1 MWNIRWYNDSM
12 KKRICCL
19 LSVIMV
25 LFTVFS
31 VCSCSKEQEPPPRTY
46 KCSVRYLAGIY
57 GHIEGD
63 DYQEVMQG
71 ADASPVK
78 AVANDG
84 YLFLE
89 WSDGNT
95 SAERHDL
102 AVAQSAQYTA
112 KFRKISDTEVYID
125 LDYRGGIDKDGA
137 VSADDIVFDLF
148 DFKEQPFPVL
158 TREHHTFGG
167 WYINDVMIADADG
180 KMTVGEEMFAQTPKG
195 LFFAKAKWTADET
208 FDYKVLL
215 VYFEDVTVEYTSEE
229 TGEELEKRYIL
240 TEEKRRIYRPIAP
253 RIKQGLDG
261 LLDGL
266 VDFQVD
272 EYYVSSPISVEAES
286 PAVSPL
292 LGFNIPEVEELMDEY
307 KVVISMSDYP
317 EYRKKRKDDRVH
329 AITALQTSCAEIYL
343 DQVEYDGD
351 EYYYKAHANA
361 AIHELC
367 HVIEGVVSLFPLHA
381 SNASEYDFPYLD
393 VPSYI
398 IGAEYYNGCR
408 VGVPYEYWA
417 GGATYNVT
425 YSPRPVHTY
434 PISVGRITF
443 KPNGNCY
450 IGSPNYSTSTKVMAG
465 AAVVAVALPTVDGY
479 RFVQW
484 SDGVTT
490 PERTD
495 VITSDFKI
503 EAIFEKIP

>member
-1 MWNIRWYNDSM
+1 
-12 KKRICCL
+12 
-19 LSVIMV
+19 
-25 LFTVFS
+25 
-31 VCSCSKEQEPPPRTY
+31 
-46 KCSVRYLAGIY
+46 
-57 GHIEGD
+57 
-63 DYQEVMQG
+63 MQG

-292 LGFNIPEVEELMDEY
+292 LGFNIPEVEEPMDEY

-381 SNASEYDFPYLD
+381 SNASEYSF
-393 VPSYI
+393 
-398 IGAEYYNGCR
+398 
-408 VGVPYEYWA
+408 
-417 GGATYNVT
+417 
-425 YSPRPVHTY
+425 
-434 PISVGRITF
+434 F
-443 KPNGNCY
+443 
-450 IGSPNYSTSTKVMAG
+450 
-465 AAVVAVALPTVDGY
+465 
-479 RFVQW
+479 
-484 SDGVTT
+484 
-490 PERTD
+490 
-495 VITSDFKI
+495 
-503 EAIFEKIP
+503 

>member
-1 MWNIRWYNDSM
+1 MWNIRWYNGSM

-57 GHIEGD
+57 GHIEGE

-102 AVAQSAQYTA
+102 AVAKSAQYTA

>member
-1 MWNIRWYNDSM
+1 MWNIRWYNGSM

-57 GHIEGD
+57 GHIEGE

-84 YLFLE
+84 YLFVE

-125 LDYRGGIDKDGA
+125 LDYRGGIDKDSA
-137 VSADDIVFDLF
+137 VSAEDIVFDLF

-167 WYINDVMIADADG
+167 WYIDDVMIADTDG
-180 KMTVGEEMFAQTPKG
+180 KMTVGEEMFAQNPKG
-195 LFFAKAKWTADET
+195 HFFAKAKWTADET

-229 TGEELEKRYIL
+229 TGEELEKRYTL
-240 TEEKRRIYRPIAP
+240 TEELRRIYRPIAS
-253 RIKQGLDG
+253 RIKEGLDG

-272 EYYVSSPISVEAES
+272 EYYVSSPISAEAES

-292 LGFNIPEVEELMDEY
+292 YGFNIPEVEALMDEY

-317 EYRKKRKDDRVH
+317 EYRKERKDNRVH
-329 AITALQTSCAEIYL
+329 GVAIGRTGCAEVYIDQARYKGEL
-343 DQVEYDGD
+343 DYDLIAD
-351 EYYYKAHANA
+351 T

-367 HVIEGVVSLFPLHA
+367 HVIECEVSLFPLHDTR
-381 SNASEYDFPYLD
+381 SFEYDFPYLD

-398 IGAEYYNGCR
+398 IGAAYYNGCR
-408 VGVPYEYWA
+408 VGVPYEYWT

-443 KPNGNCY
+443 KPNGNCFLD
-450 IGSPNYSTSTKVMAG
+450 SPNYTTSTKVMAG

-479 RFVQW
+479 RFVMW

-495 VITSDFKI
+495 VITADFKI

>member
-1 MWNIRWYNDSM
+1 
-12 KKRICCL
+12 
-19 LSVIMV
+19 MV

-57 GHIEGD
+57 GHIEGE

-167 WYINDVMIADADG
+167 WYIDDVMIADADG
-180 KMTVGEEMFAQTPKG
+180 KMTVGEEMFAQNPKG
-195 LFFAKAKWTADET
+195 HFFAKAKWTADET

-215 VYFEDVTVEYTSEE
+215 VYFEDVTVKYTSEE

-272 EYYVSSPISVEAES
+272 EYYVSSPITVEAES

>member
-1 MWNIRWYNDSM
+1 MWNIRWYNGSM

-57 GHIEGD
+57 GHIEGE

>member
-1 MWNIRWYNDSM
+1 MWNICWYNDSM

-57 GHIEGD
+57 GHIEGE

-167 WYINDVMIADADG
+167 WYIDDVMIADADG
-180 KMTVGEEMFAQTPKG
+180 KMTVGEEMFAQNPKG
-195 LFFAKAKWTADET
+195 HFFAKAKWTADET

-215 VYFEDVTVEYTSEE
+215 VYFEDVTVKYTSEE
-229 TGEELEKRYIL
+229 TGEELEKRYPL
-240 TEEKRRIYRPIAP
+240 TEEKRQIYRPIAP
-253 RIKQGLDG
+253 RIKQKLDG

-272 EYYVSSPISVEAES
+272 EYYVSSPISVDEDEYYDS
-286 PAVSPL
+286 RL
-292 LGFNIPEVEELMDEY
+292 LYGFNIPEVEALMDEY

-317 EYRKKRKDDRVH
+317 EYRKERKDNSVH
-329 AITALQTSCAEIYL
+329 GVTRLQSGCAEVFIDQARYKGEL
-343 DQVEYDGD
+343 DYDLIAD
-351 EYYYKAHANA
+351 T
-361 AIHELC
+361 AIHEMC
-367 HVIEGVVSLFPLHA
+367 HVIESEVSLIPLH
-381 SNASEYDFPYLD
+381 SESSYYYFPYLHTER
-393 VPSYI
+393 YI
-398 IGAEYYNGCR
+398 AGAAYYNGCR

-425 YSPRPVHTY
+425 YIAQTIDSITD
-434 PISVGRITF
+434 IGRLNF
-443 KPNGNCY
+443 KPNGNCFLRPLN
-450 IGSPNYSTSTKVMAG
+450 GSAISTKVMAG
-465 AAVVAVALPTVDGY
+465 ATVEVTAEPESYGY
-479 RFVQW
+479 RFVRW

-495 VITSDFKI
+495 VITADFDVR
-503 EAIFEKIP
+503 AIYEKIP

>member
-1 MWNIRWYNDSM
+1 
-12 KKRICCL
+12 
-19 LSVIMV
+19 MV

-46 KCSVRYLAGIY
+46 KCSVRYLAGIC
-57 GHIEGD
+57 GHIEGE

-167 WYINDVMIADADG
+167 WYIDDVMIADADG
-180 KMTVGEEMFAQTPKG
+180 KMTVGEEMFAQNPKG
-195 LFFAKAKWTADET
+195 HFFAKAKWTADET

-215 VYFEDVTVEYTSEE
+215 VYFEDVTVKYTSEE
-229 TGEELEKRYIL
+229 TGEELEKRYPL
-240 TEEKRRIYRPIAP
+240 TEEKRQIYRPIAP
-253 RIKQGLDG
+253 RIKQKLDG

-272 EYYVSSPISVEAES
+272 EYYVSSPISVDEDEYYDS
-286 PAVSPL
+286 RL
-292 LGFNIPEVEELMDEY
+292 LYGFNIPEVEE
-307 KVVISMSDYP
+307 IG
-317 EYRKKRKDDRVH
+317 R
-329 AITALQTSCAEIYL
+329 
-343 DQVEYDGD
+343 
-351 EYYYKAHANA
+351 AH
-361 AIHELC
+361 
-367 HVIEGVVSLFPLHA
+367 V
-381 SNASEYDFPYLD
+381 
-393 VPSYI
+393 
-398 IGAEYYNGCR
+398 
-408 VGVPYEYWA
+408 
-417 GGATYNVT
+417 
-425 YSPRPVHTY
+425 
-434 PISVGRITF
+434 
-443 KPNGNCY
+443 
-450 IGSPNYSTSTKVMAG
+450 
-465 AAVVAVALPTVDGY
+465 
-479 RFVQW
+479 
-484 SDGVTT
+484 
-490 PERTD
+490 
-495 VITSDFKI
+495 
-503 EAIFEKIP
+503 

>member
-1 MWNIRWYNDSM
+1 
-12 KKRICCL
+12 
-19 LSVIMV
+19 
-25 LFTVFS
+25 
-31 VCSCSKEQEPPPRTY
+31 
-46 KCSVRYLAGIY
+46 
-57 GHIEGD
+57 
-63 DYQEVMQG
+63 MQG

-84 YLFLE
+84 YLFVE

-167 WYINDVMIADADG
+167 WYIDDVMIADTDG
-180 KMTVGEEMFAQTPKG
+180 KMTVDEEMFAQNPKG
-195 LFFAKAKWTADET
+195 YFFAKAKWTADET

-215 VYFEDVTVEYTSEE
+215 VYFEDVTVKYTSEE
-229 TGEELEKRYIL
+229 TGEDLEKRYPL
-240 TEEKRRIYRPIAP
+240 TEEKRQIYRPIAP
-253 RIKQGLDG
+253 RIKQKLDG

-272 EYYVSSPISVEAES
+272 EYYVSSPISVKAES
-286 PAVSPL
+286 TSLSPL
-292 LGFNIPEVEELMDEY
+292 LGFYIPEVEELMDEY

-317 EYRKKRKDDRVH
+317 EYCKKDKDDRVH
-329 AITALQTSCAEIYL
+329 GLAFGRTGCAEVFIDQARYKGEL
-343 DQVEYDGD
+343 DYESIADT
-351 EYYYKAHANA
+351 

-367 HVIEGVVSLFPLHA
+367 HVIEGEVSLFPLHA
-381 SNASEYDFPYLD
+381 NRSSEDYFPYLD

-408 VGVPYEYWA
+408 VGVPYEYWT

-425 YSPRPVHTY
+425 YSPRAVHSY
-434 PISVGRITF
+434 PLSVGKITF
-443 KPNGNCY
+443 KPNGNCFLA
-450 IGSPNYSTSTKVMAG
+450 SPNYSTSAKVMAG
-465 AAVVAVALPTVDGY
+465 AAVVAVASPTVDGY
-479 RFVQW
+479 RFVMW

-495 VITSDFKI
+495 VITADFKI

>member
-1 MWNIRWYNDSM
+1 MWNIRWYNGSM

-57 GHIEGD
+57 GHIEGE

-167 WYINDVMIADADG
+167 WYVNDVMIADADG

-292 LGFNIPEVEELMDEY
+292 LGCNIPEVEELMDEY